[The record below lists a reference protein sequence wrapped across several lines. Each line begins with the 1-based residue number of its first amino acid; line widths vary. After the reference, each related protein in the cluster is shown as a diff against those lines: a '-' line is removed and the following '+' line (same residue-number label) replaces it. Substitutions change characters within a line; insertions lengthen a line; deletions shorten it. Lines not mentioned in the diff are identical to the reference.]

1 MQENDQNVRIR
12 KATIQDAA
20 LLTQIG
26 TAHAD

>member
-20 LLTQIG
+20 LLTQIE
-26 TAHAD
+26 AAER